1 LTFRATRKFIDYHA
15 QIYSRGGRI
24 WVLEDLKLAIC
35 TLIAERDQEQFHS
48 PKNLALTLSVEV
60 AEVGEHFQ

>member
-1 LTFRATRKFIDYHA
+1 M
-15 QIYSRGGRI
+15 
-24 WVLEDLKLAIC
+24 EDLKLAIG
-35 TLIAERDQEQFHS
+35 TLIAERDREQFRS